1 MYPGMSP
8 SMHPSMY
15 PTSMYPSN
23 VILVSLE
30 SKELA
35 KILVRTN
42 GFHERKKLG

>member
-15 PTSMYPSN
+15 PSMYPSN

-42 GFHERKKLG
+42 SFHERKKL

>member
-15 PTSMYPSN
+15 PSMYPSN

-30 SKELA
+30 SQELA

-42 GFHERKKLG
+42 SFHERKKL